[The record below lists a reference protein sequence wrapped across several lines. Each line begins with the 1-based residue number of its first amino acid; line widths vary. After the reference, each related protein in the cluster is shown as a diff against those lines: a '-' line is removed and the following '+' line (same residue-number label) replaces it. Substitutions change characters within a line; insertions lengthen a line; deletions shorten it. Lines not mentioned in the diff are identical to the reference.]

1 MANKDFIKKF
11 CYDTL
16 LNIVSYGLPILM
28 LQLLVFPFI
37 AKEWGVTE
45 YGVMLTLTA
54 IINVAAE
61 MVGGTLANVR
71 LIKEEDYKKKGIEGD
86 YKRLLIIG
94 TITFLVIILLV
105 SNILLKQD
113 IFCLFLL
120 SSYFLLFTFRSY
132 LSVSYRIVLNY
143 KAIFVNNILLCMGYG
158 IGLEMTSIFH
168 HWAYVFIIGYTFAV
182 AHILFTTRIWQ
193 EPINKTELYSSTR
206 NKYIS
211 LSGAYLV
218 GNSMNYFDRIFLM
231 ATIGATGV
239 SSYYISGVFGKVLNL
254 LTAPINMV
262 MLSYLSKKKNITA
275 YEIITSIILLI
286 GLASLFVFV
295 ADLFAIDVIR
305 MLYPDYADEARP
317 LVFICTFATV
327 LTACTSFFKT
337 LSMRYNSGK
346 SVLLTEILYI
356 ASYLGLAVLFTT
368 HWGVKGFCMSII
380 AAATI
385 RITSF
390 AVLLLKKS
398 HV

>member
-11 CYDTL
+11 SYDTL

-45 YGVMLTLTA
+45 YGEMLALTA

-71 LIKEEDYKKKGIEGD
+71 LIKEEEYKNKGIVGD
-86 YKRLLIIG
+86 YKRLFILG
-94 TITFLVIILLV
+94 ASTFLIILLFV
-105 SNILLKQD
+105 SNLLFKQD
-113 IFCLFLL
+113 TYCLVLL
-120 SSYFLLFTFRSY
+120 SSYYLLFTLRSY
-132 LSVSYRIVLNY
+132 LSVSYRIILNY
-143 KAIFVNNILLCMGYG
+143 KSVFVNNILLCVGYG
-158 IGLEMTSIFH
+158 IGLGMSSIFH
-168 HWAYVFIIGYTFAV
+168 HWAYVFIIGYTLAIV
-182 AHILFTTRIWQ
+182 HILFTTRIWQ
-193 EPINKTELYSSTR
+193 EPFNKTEFYSATR

-239 SSYYISGVFGKVLNL
+239 SNYYISGVFGKVLNL

-262 MLSYLSKKKNITA
+262 MLSYLSKKKSIA
-275 YEIITSIILLI
+275 AHEIITSIALLL
-286 GLASLFVFV
+286 GLVSLFVF
-295 ADLFAIDVIR
+295 AANLFALNVIQ
-305 MLYPDYADEARP
+305 MLYPDYVDKARP
-317 LVFICTFATV
+317 LVLICTLATV
-327 LTACTSFFKT
+327 LTACTTFFKT

-346 SVLLTEILYI
+346 SVLLTEIVYI
-356 ASYLGLAVLFTT
+356 VSYLGLAVSFTT
-368 HWGVKGFCMSII
+368 HWGVKGFCWSIII
-380 AAATI
+380 AAVI
-385 RITSF
+385 RISSF
-390 AVLLLKKS
+390 TVLLLKKS